1 MADNKGGKKAEFITP
16 PNTLK
21 LKVQVAPG
29 EKGIDLAALER
40 AESVISDMQGSYL
53 EWVQN
58 DLKNLEAAISTAMA
72 DSGPLEPHF
81 EKIFSISHD
90 IKGQGGSFGYQMM
103 TNIGNQLC
111 RFIEAMGAPTKADL
125 HIVRLHFDAMK
136 LVIAKRME
144 GDGGKTGEELV
155 AGLQA
160 VVAKLKAR

>member
-1 MADNKGGKKAEFITP
+1 MADNNGGKKAEFITP
-16 PNTLK
+16 PNNLK

-29 EKGIDLAALER
+29 EKGIDLATLER
-40 AESVISDMQGSYL
+40 AESVISDMQNSYL
-53 EWVQN
+53 EWVEN
-58 DLKNLEAAISTAMA
+58 DLKSLEDAIAEASKSDGDLKA
-72 DSGPLEPHF
+72 HF

-111 RFIEAMGAPTKADL
+111 RFIETLDTPSKADI

-160 VVAKLKAR
+160 VVAKLKSR

>member
-1 MADNKGGKKAEFITP
+1 MADDKGGKKAEFITP

-21 LKVQVAPG
+21 MKVQVAPG

-40 AESVISDMQGSYL
+40 AESVINNMQSSYL
-53 EWVQN
+53 EWVEN
-58 DLKNLEAAISTAMA
+58 DLKSLEAAIAEASTV
-72 DSGPLEPHF
+72 DGDLEPHF

-111 RFIEAMGAPTKADL
+111 RFIESMGTPNKSDL
-125 HIVRLHFDAMK
+125 HIVRLHLDAMK
-136 LVIAKRME
+136 LVIGKRME